1 MSKVGRLRW
10 SILVLLILGTIINYV
25 DRNALGALA
34 PVLREELKFSN
45 EQYSYIVA
53 AFQVTYSLMQP
64 VAGLVTDLIGLR
76 FGYAIFAMF
85 WGLAGLLHAFAGSW
99 QSMAFFRGL
108 LGVSEAAAIPAGA
121 KTAALWFPIKERS
134 IATGW
139 FTTGTSIGAMIAPP
153 LVIWLS
159 VTWGWREAFVVTG
172 LLGVVFSVIWVLLYR
187 NPENH
192 PRLTA
197 EEHAYI
203 KAGQEEPTELRK
215 VSVRKVLRKRKFWGI
230 ALARFLTEPA
240 WQTFSF
246 WIPLYMVSERGMDMK
261 QFALFAWMPFLAADL
276 GAVVG
281 GYLSP
286 FLASRFRFTLVN
298 SRIAGIGVAAC
309 CMIGPGLIGLA
320 SSPVTAILLFSLGG
334 FAHQMLSGLLYA
346 LGGDTFERQEIAT
359 ATGLAGMAGYIGGL
373 SFSLIIGQLASRIGY
388 EPLFA
393 CLSLFEITAFI
404 VVVVFLGERS
414 NTAGG
419 QTVEA
424 TSRPAV
430 SPRGA

>member
-1 MSKVGRLRW
+1 
-10 SILVLLILGTIINYV
+10 LILGTVVNYV

-34 PVLREELKFSN
+34 PVLREELNFTN

-76 FGYAIFAMF
+76 FGYAIFALL
-85 WGLAGLLHAFAGSW
+85 WGVAGILHAFAGSW

-108 LGVSEAAAIPAGA
+108 LGLSEAAAIPSAA

-172 LLGVVFSVIWVLLYR
+172 LLGVVFSLLWVLFYR

-192 PRLTA
+192 PRLSTQ
-197 EEHAYI
+197 EHAYI
-203 KAGQEEPTELRK
+203 TAGRDDSAELPK
-215 VSVRKVLRKRKFWGI
+215 PSVRKVLGKRKFWGI
-230 ALARFLTEPA
+230 ATARFLTEPA

-261 QFALFAWMPFLAADL
+261 QFALFAWLPFLGADL
-276 GAVVG
+276 GGILG

-286 FLASRFRFTLVN
+286 FLASRFKLLLVN
-298 SRIAGIGVAAC
+298 SRIAGIGIAAC

-320 SSPVTAILLFSLGG
+320 SSPITAILLFSLGG

-373 SFSLIIGQLASRIGY
+373 SFSLVIGQLASRVGY

-404 VVVVFLGERS
+404 VVMMVLGERS

-419 QTVEA
+419 KALPISGSEVA
-424 TSRPAV
+424 
-430 SPRGA
+430 RGLENAG